1 MSRNT
6 RIRQMAEKLPLA
18 PNLING
24 KPQYDGA
31 GKLIMANHFRNLKEI
46 QDKLAHLGHRSNCP
60 KTLSAFNF
68 YVQAV
73 LKYNQQKLKREKR
86 DKLFVYAFILI
97 SVIAVIIKYLR

>member
-46 QDKLAHLGHRSNCP
+46 EDKLEKAGYTNKSPQMLGAWSRY
-60 KTLSAFNF
+60 T
-68 YVQAV
+68 QAV

-86 DKLFVYAFILI
+86 DKIVVYAFVLI

>member
-1 MSRNT
+1 
-6 RIRQMAEKLPLA
+6 MAEKLPPA

-46 QDKLAHLGHRSNCP
+46 ELRLEKAGYTNKSPQMLVAWNQYTQSI
-60 KTLSAFNF
+60 
-68 YVQAV
+68 V
-73 LKYNQQKLKREKR
+73 KYNQQKINREKR